1 MSLLP
6 LGCLYSL
13 PERINM
19 QSRLASFLSC
29 LGLAAC
35 ALNARPGDGL
45 VSDGLSQDYQFGT
58 IAQPGGGG
66 ARGGA
71 GAADAG
77 EKRTCKNAASF
88 IQQAIPRFIT
98 DCVECHDGTKL
109 KATLAF
115 DLIDAE
121 STDPAKLALTCD
133 LTLTSAVKNEDRV
146 QSPLL
151 TEVDPARTDL
161 EHEFKFPDPASFA
174 AFRDGVMLWL
184 QTE

>member
-19 QSRLASFLSC
+19 QSRLAPFLLSC

-45 VSDGLSQDYQFGT
+45 VTDGLGQDYQFAT
-58 IAQPGGGG
+58 NPQPVGGG

-71 GAADAG
+71 DAG
-77 EKRTCKNAASF
+77 EMRACKNSALF
-88 IQQAIPRFIT
+88 IQQAIPRFIS

-109 KATLAF
+109 KASLAF
-115 DLIDAE
+115 DLLDAE
-121 STDPAKLALTCD
+121 SADPAKLALTCD
-133 LTLTSAVKNEDRV
+133 YTLTSAVKYEERL
-146 QSPLL
+146 QSPLF

-174 AFRDGVMLWL
+174 SFRDAVMLWL
-184 QTE
+184 LTE